1 MLQTIRAWYDR
12 ILEVIAALLMAGLT
26 IILIMGFV
34 YRFLGMSLVW
44 YDEIASIGLAWLTY
58 YGSALAAH
66 RGAHIGFP
74 GIVNAFPPGLRVAV
88 TLLSEAIVIG
98 FFALLAVYG
107 MEVVEILQGSTLVS
121 LPNVSQQ
128 ITQSVIPIA
137 AVLIIIAELLRLPE
151 VIAAARGQG
160 FEDHELKE
168 ALEHVGSEP
177 GAKPP
182 APPPGAA
189 RVAAPSLAP
198 NMAEGGRAQ

>member
-1 MLQTIRAWYDR
+1 MKTIRTWYDR
-12 ILEVIAALLMAGLT
+12 FLEVIAASLMAGLT

-98 FFALLAVYG
+98 FFVLLGVYG
-107 MEVVEILQGSTLVS
+107 MEVVEILKGSTLVS
-121 LPNVSQQ
+121 LPDVSQQ

-137 AVLIIIAELLRLPE
+137 SVLIIIAELLRLPE
-151 VIAAARGQG
+151 VIDAARGQG

-168 ALEHVGSEP
+168 ALENAE
-177 GAKPP
+177 A
-182 APPPGAA
+182 APPKSQAAPPSAA
-189 RVAAPSLAP
+189 RSAAPLASG
-198 NMAEGGRAQ
+198 MAEGGRAR